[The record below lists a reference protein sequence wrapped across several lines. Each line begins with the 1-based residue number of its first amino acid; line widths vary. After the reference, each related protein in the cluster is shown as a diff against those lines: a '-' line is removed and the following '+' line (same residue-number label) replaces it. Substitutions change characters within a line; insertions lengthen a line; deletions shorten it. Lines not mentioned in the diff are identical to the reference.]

1 MSYYVADKKH
11 KYSYIDLNKRPSHE
25 YNLRKLSEREAIVKR
40 DCQIRLGNY
49 KTTPLQRNLIWHHIF
64 TTSNVQSA
72 THGGNMKNKN
82 KQKKLETVDVEK
94 FIRVKE
100 KWEKAVDKL
109 EERLRNAN
117 RKLSTK

>member
-1 MSYYVADKKH
+1 
-11 KYSYIDLNKRPSHE
+11 
-25 YNLRKLSEREAIVKR
+25 
-40 DCQIRLGNY
+40 
-49 KTTPLQRNLIWHHIF
+49 
-64 TTSNVQSA
+64 
-72 THGGNMKNKN
+72 MKNKN

>member
-1 MSYYVADKKH
+1 
-11 KYSYIDLNKRPSHE
+11 
-25 YNLRKLSEREAIVKR
+25 
-40 DCQIRLGNY
+40 
-49 KTTPLQRNLIWHHIF
+49 
-64 TTSNVQSA
+64 
-72 THGGNMKNKN
+72 MKNKN
-82 KQKKLETVDVEK
+82 KQKKLETLDVEK

>member
-1 MSYYVADKKH
+1 
-11 KYSYIDLNKRPSHE
+11 
-25 YNLRKLSEREAIVKR
+25 
-40 DCQIRLGNY
+40 
-49 KTTPLQRNLIWHHIF
+49 
-64 TTSNVQSA
+64 
-72 THGGNMKNKN
+72 MKNKN

-94 FIRVKE
+94 FIRVKD